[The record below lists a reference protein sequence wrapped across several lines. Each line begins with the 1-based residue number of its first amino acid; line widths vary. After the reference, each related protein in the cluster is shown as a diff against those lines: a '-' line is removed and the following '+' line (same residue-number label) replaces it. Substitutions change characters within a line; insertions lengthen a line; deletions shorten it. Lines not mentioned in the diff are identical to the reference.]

1 MNEPAV
7 LEKNTSAP
15 RSGFFPGIRLG
26 VSLLFL
32 ANGFATG
39 SWAPKIPEFAQ
50 RLHLGEGAL
59 GVMIMIFGLGSLVLM
74 PVAGALVGR
83 HGSSRVSLVTGFLL
97 TPMLLLITLAPD
109 RASGAAAM
117 FLFGGFI
124 GAMDV
129 AMNVNAVATEKA
141 MRRAIMSSCHAFWS
155 LGGLIG
161 AGIGGYLIGTLGVL
175 GHAVFVTAATG
186 LAVAAAWPVLCRD
199 DRPERAGAGGRERPK
214 LPMTPLPWLV
224 GMIALFAMIPEGA
237 MLDWSALYL
246 RNELGAP
253 LAVSGF
259 AYAAFSLTMAV
270 MRFAGDPVRDR
281 FGPVRT
287 LRVSAALGMAGLLV
301 AGVAPTTSVALI
313 GFAVAGIGLSNM
325 SPIIYSA
332 AGSIP
337 GVPSGIGLSVVTTLG
352 YSGILFAPSVIGF
365 IAAHTGLGAVFA
377 FMPLLALAVLALS
390 HLVRHAER
398 T

>member
-1 MNEPAV
+1 M
-7 LEKNTSAP
+7 
-15 RSGFFPGIRLG
+15 
-26 VSLLFL
+26 SLLFL
-32 ANGFATG
+32 ANGFAVG
-39 SWAPKIPEFAQ
+39 SWAPKIPEFAE
-50 RLHLGEGAL
+50 RLALGEGAL
-59 GVMIMIFGLGSLVLM
+59 GIMIMIFGIGSLLMM
-74 PVAGALVGR
+74 PVAGAMVAKQ
-83 HGSSRVSLVTGFLL
+83 GSGRVSLVSGLAL

-109 RASGAAAM
+109 RVSAAVAM
-117 FLFGGFI
+117 FLFGGFL

-129 AMNVNAVATEKA
+129 AMNANAVAVEKT

-161 AGIGGYLIGTLGVL
+161 AGIGGTLIEWLGIS
-175 GHAVFVTAATG
+175 GHALVVTVALGLVTAAT
-186 LAVAAAWPVLCRD
+186 LPILSND
-199 DRPERAGAGGRERPK
+199 DRPDAAGEGRKEKLK
-214 LPMTPLPWLV
+214 LPLTPLPWLI
-224 GMIALFAMIPEGA
+224 GMIALFSMIPEGA

-259 AYAAFSLTMAV
+259 AYAAFSLTMAA

-281 FGPVRT
+281 FGPVNT
-287 LRVSAALGMAGLLV
+287 LRASAALGMVGLFIAGI
-301 AGVAPTTSVALI
+301 APDTAIALA
-313 GFAVAGIGLSNM
+313 GFAIAGIGISNM

-365 IAAHTGLGAVFA
+365 IAAHAGLGTVFM
-377 FMPLLALAVLALS
+377 FMPLLALTVLALS

>member
-1 MNEPAV
+1 M
-7 LEKNTSAP
+7 TDSAECRGSGQLS
-15 RSGFFPGIRLG
+15 RSGLFSAGRIG

-39 SWAPKIPEFAQ
+39 SWAPKIPEFAH
-50 RLHLGEGAL
+50 RLSLNEGAL
-59 GVMIMIFGLGSLVLM
+59 GVMIMIFGIGSLLMMPMAGAAVARLGS
-74 PVAGALVGR
+74 G
-83 HGSSRVSLVTGFLL
+83 RVSLLCGLAL
-97 TPMLLLITLAPD
+97 TPMLLLVTVAPE
-109 RASGAAAM
+109 RIGAAVAM

-129 AMNVNAVATEKA
+129 AMNANAVTVEKT

-161 AGIGGYLIGTLGVL
+161 AALGGYLIEALGIR
-175 GHAVFVTAATG
+175 GHAVFATVAVG
-186 LAVAAAWPVLCRD
+186 LLIVAAWPLLNRD
-199 DRPERAGAGGRERPK
+199 DKPAGAGEQREPLR
-214 LPMTPLPWLV
+214 LPMTPLPWLI

-246 RNELGAP
+246 RNELGASVT
-253 LAVSGF
+253 VSGF
-259 AYAAFSLTMAV
+259 AYAAFSLTMAA
-270 MRFAGDPVRDR
+270 MRFAGDFVRDR

-287 LRVSAALGMAGLLV
+287 LRASAALGMVGLFVAGL
-301 AGVAPTTSVALI
+301 ASDTTVALI
-313 GFAVAGIGLSNM
+313 GFAIAGIGIANM

-352 YSGILFAPSVIGF
+352 YSGILFAPSIIGF
-365 IAAHTGLGAVFA
+365 IAAHSGLDTVFM